1 MFSPASFVR
10 GNAFAHESGM
20 RQVGIIA
27 LSINKDAVFVSLLLT
42 YLIGVYV
49 ASTCYLVL
57 VHICKSAVIISSPVE
72 FYSQ

>member
-1 MFSPASFVR
+1 M
-10 GNAFAHESGM
+10 
-20 RQVGIIA
+20 A

-42 YLIGVYV
+42 YLTGVYV

-72 FYSQ
+72 FCSQRGLARNETCKVMCMLLNSGYV